1 MPVLLK
7 ALLQYNSEHNI
18 PFSMPG
24 NKAGKAFLRD
34 NIGREFYNKM
44 NTLDITEV
52 EPLDNLHKPEGVIKE
67 AEEKLARLYNVKK
80 AYFCVNGS
88 TGANMAAIFSAFN
101 EGDEV
106 IVERNCHKSVYNAI
120 VMRKLKVTYIEPVF
134 YEDIFLPPSRHEIYK
149 AYEKSNNPK
158 GIILTSPNYYGI
170 SYDVKDIILDLKLK
184 GLKVIVDQAHG
195 AHYGI
200 CDNLPIS
207 LASFSDYTIVSAHK
221 TLPALTSGSYL
232 LVNDNNKYIDY
243 YYSAFMTTSPSYL
256 IMASLDYSRYYLER
270 YGMEDYKR
278 LINTAEHY
286 KDKMNCIHGIKVI
299 SNEDLQDG
307 YVVDKSRFIVKLDNG
322 YSGHKLLEYYRNN
335 KIQCEMAFTSGVVI
349 ILSPCQGEEEL
360 QKLLEVTSNV
370 NMENLRYNNDCSIT
384 KGNYIECEKRREPY
398 EVFQMESEEVPLEDS
413 DGRIVS
419 EDIIPYPPGIPIIC
433 AGEVMN
439 NEVIHSIR
447 EYIDNSHLVIGIN
460 NNNTNVIKDATLL

>member
-7 ALLQYNSEHNI
+7 ALLKYNNEHNI

-24 NKAGKAFLRD
+24 NKVGKAFLRD
-34 NIGREFYNKM
+34 EIGREFYNKM

-67 AEEKLARLYNVKK
+67 SEEKLARLYNVKK
-80 AYFCVNGS
+80 AYLCVNGS

-134 YEDIFLPPSRHEIYK
+134 YEDIFLPPSRYEIYK
-149 AYEKSNNPK
+149 AYERSNNPK

-200 CDNLPIS
+200 CDSLPYS
-207 LASFSDYTIVSAHK
+207 LAPFADYTIVSAHK
-221 TLPALTSGSYL
+221 TLPTLTSGSYL

-270 YGMEDYKR
+270 YGMEDYER
-278 LINTAEHY
+278 LINIAEYY
-286 KDKMNCIHGIKVI
+286 KDKINCIQGIKII

-322 YSGHKLLEYYRNN
+322 YSGHKLLEYYRSNN
-335 KIQCEMAFTSGVVI
+335 IQCEMAFSSGVVI

-360 QKLLEVTSNV
+360 QKLLEVTSNID
-370 NMENLRYNNDCSIT
+370 MESLRYNNACNIRKSS
-384 KGNYIECEKRREPY
+384 YIECEKRREPY
-398 EVFQMESEEVPLEDS
+398 ETFQMDSEEVSLEYS
-413 DGRIVS
+413 NGRIVS

-439 NEVIHSIR
+439 DEVLHSIR

-460 NNNTNVIKDATLL
+460 NNKINVIKDATLL